1 MSGPQRG
8 RSTGRFVFDVT
19 LGSWDWDDEVF
30 RIHGRQPGS
39 VVVDTELV
47 MASKHP
53 DDRERVRQL
62 FDRVQRT
69 GEAFSISYRI
79 VLPTGDER
87 RVVLVGAGDPLEGP
101 AKRVEG
107 FYIDLTPD
115 FEEESEEYA
124 RQAVAASAASR
135 AVIEQA
141 KGALMLAYAL
151 DPDQAFA
158 MLRWWSRNR
167 NVKVR
172 ELAGR
177 IVELARHGE
186 HADAGLRHNLDMA
199 LHDLTVD
206 PPDPREPAG
215 PAPTDRAG

>member
-1 MSGPQRG
+1 MIPTEQGST
-8 RSTGRFVFDVT
+8 TGRFVFDVEYGT
-19 LGSWDWDDEVF
+19 WEWDDEVF
-30 RIHGRQPGS
+30 RIHGREPGS
-39 VVVDTELV
+39 IVVDTELV

-53 DDRERVRQL
+53 DDRDRVHDL
-62 FDRVQRT
+62 FQRVQRT
-69 GEAFSISYRI
+69 SEAFSISYRV
-79 VLPTGDER
+79 VLPDGDER
-87 RVVLVGAGDPLEGP
+87 RVVLVGAGDPPGGP

-115 FEEESEEYA
+115 FAEESEEYA
-124 RQAVAASAASR
+124 KQAVAASAASR

-172 ELAGR
+172 DLAAR
-177 IVELARHGE
+177 IVELARAGE
-186 HADAGLRHNLDMA
+186 HADAGLRHNLDTA
-199 LHDLTVD
+199 LHDVTV
-206 PPDPREPAG
+206 G
-215 PAPTDRAG
+215 PAPDPAPVPAEQAG